1 MSKNKTAS
9 PDGTPVNKSDAIREE
24 LARNPT
30 AGSKVIIAALAER
43 GIKVAPSLI
52 YMVKSKLKQS
62 KKRARREK
70 VTAAAG
76 AAVKN
81 PVEVILRVKDLAR
94 ELGGYRNLKQLVDLL
109 AE

>member
-1 MSKNKTAS
+1 MAKKAAEDPSI
-9 PDGTPVNKSDAIREE
+9 NKSQAIRDVLTGNPAIKSKDLIGQ
-24 LARNPT
+24 LA
-30 AGSKVIIAALAER
+30 GK
-43 GIKVAPSLI
+43 GIKVAPSLV
-52 YMVKSKLKQS
+52 YMVKSKLNKGRR
-62 KKRARREK
+62 KARRDRAS
-70 VTAAAG
+70 AAAG